1 MPSGADRIAADP
13 RPTRAQLAP
22 TDLVIGLD
30 SSTTS
35 TKAIA
40 WDRDGQAAAAG
51 NAPVP
56 LSRPEPG
63 AFEQEPEAWW
73 ASACAAL
80 QRLTRQVD
88 PTRIGALA
96 ISNQRETVG
105 FLDERGQSVRPALLW
120 LDERCQPDVAQ
131 LGQALGVER
140 LRRTTGKSPN
150 PTPALYSMHWLR
162 RKERARYDA
171 TAHFVDVHGYLVMRL
186 CGARATSWASAD
198 PHGLFDLERKRYAP
212 EIMGWMGLTEARLFP
227 AHPPGAVLGEVSA
240 AAAAATGLRP
250 GTLVAAGGGDG
261 QAAGLG
267 CAVLEESRA
276 YLNLGT
282 AAVSGV
288 QGRLCRTDAAFR
300 TEISLTGDGYV
311 FETILRTGAFLT
323 DWLVQDVLGFD
334 PRNDST
340 CYDRLEAEAAS
351 VPPGSDGLLLLPYWG
366 GAMDP
371 YWDEHARGLILGFG
385 PDHTRAHLYRAVIE
399 GIALHMAGGY
409 AAIER
414 ATGVPIQEV
423 VAIGGG
429 ARSAL
434 WRQVVA
440 DATGREVVASHTVE
454 ASALGAGMV
463 AATALGWYPDA
474 ATAARAM
481 QGGVQSRSHP
491 DPARH
496 ARYAELLGVFQDAY
510 PAIQATMG
518 KLAAFRAGDAA

>member
-1 MPSGADRIAADP
+1 MPSGAA
-13 RPTRAQLAP
+13 
-22 TDLVIGLD
+22 DLVVGLD

-40 WDRDGQAAAAG
+40 WDRDGRAVAAG
-51 NAPVP
+51 NAPVA
-56 LSRPEPG
+56 LSRPELG
-63 AFEQEPEAWW
+63 AFEQEPAWW
-73 ASACAAL
+73 WDSACAAL
-80 QRLTRQVD
+80 SRLAAQVD
-88 PTRIGALA
+88 TARIGALA

-105 FLDERGQSVRPALLW
+105 FLDTDDASIRPALLW
-120 LDERCQPDVAQ
+120 LDERCQPDVAL
-131 LGQALGVER
+131 LGQALGAER
-140 LRRTTGKSPN
+140 LRRVTGKAPN
-150 PTPALYSMHWLR
+150 PTPALYSMHWFR
-162 RKERARYDA
+162 RTEPARYAA
-171 TAHFVDVHGYLVMRL
+171 TARFVDVHGYLVLRL
-186 CGARATSWASAD
+186 CSARATSWASAD
-198 PHGLFDLERKRYAP
+198 PHGLFDIARKRYDPDILA
-212 EIMGWMGLTEARLFP
+212 WMGLAEAQLLP
-227 AHPPGAVLGEVSA
+227 AHAPGTVLGTVSE

-288 QGRLCRTDAAFR
+288 QGSTCRTGPAFR

-323 DWLVQDVLGFD
+323 DWLVQGVLGFD
-334 PRNDST
+334 PRSDAG
-340 CYDRLEAEAAS
+340 CYDRLEAEAARL
-351 VPPGSDGLLLLPYWG
+351 PPGSDGLLLLPYWG

-371 YWDEHARGLILGFG
+371 HWDERARGLIMGFG

-409 AAIER
+409 AAIEK
-414 ATGVPIQEV
+414 ATGVPIREV

-434 WRQVVA
+434 WRQIVA

-463 AATALGWYPDA
+463 AAAALGWYPSA
-474 ATAARAM
+474 AAASRAM

-496 ARYAELLGVFQDAY
+496 ARYAELLGLFQETY

-518 KLAAFRAGDAA
+518 KLSAFRLGAAA

>member
-1 MPSGADRIAADP
+1 MPSGAGTPSADLP
-13 RPTRAQLAP
+13 AS
-22 TDLVIGLD
+22 DLVVGLD

-40 WDRDGQAAAAG
+40 WDRTGRLVIRG
-51 NAPVP
+51 YAPVP

-63 AFEQEPEAWW
+63 AFEQEPQAWW
-73 ASACAAL
+73 DSASKAL
-80 QRLTRQVD
+80 RQLTARVD
-88 PTRIGALA
+88 PVRIGAVA

-105 FLDERGQSVRPALLW
+105 FLDERGESVRPALLW
-120 LDERCQPDVAQ
+120 LDERCRPDVA
-131 LGQALGVER
+131 LVGEALGVET
-140 LRRTTGKSPN
+140 LRRITGKSPN

-162 RKERARYDA
+162 RHEPERYDA
-171 TAHFVDVHGYLVMRL
+171 TTHFVDVHGYLVMRL
-186 CGARATSWASAD
+186 CGARATSWPSAD
-198 PHGLFDLERKRYAP
+198 PHGLFDLERKSYD
-212 EIMGWMGLTEARLFP
+212 EGITGWMGLTEARLFP
-227 AHPPGAVLGEVSA
+227 AHRPGTVLGEVDA

-288 QGRLCRTDAAFR
+288 QGRLCRTDPAFR
-300 TEISLTGDGYV
+300 TEISLTGDGYI

-323 DWLVQDVLGFD
+323 DWLVQDVFGFD
-334 PRNDST
+334 PHADPA

-351 VPPGSDGLLLLPYWG
+351 LPPGSDGLLLLPYWG

-409 AAIER
+409 AAIEQ
-414 ATGVPIQEV
+414 ATGVPIREV

-440 DATGREVVASHTVE
+440 DVTGREVVASHTVE

-463 AATALGWYPDA
+463 AAVALGWYPDA

-481 QGGVQSRSHP
+481 QGGVLSRSVP

-496 ARYAELLGVFQDAY
+496 ARYAELLALFQETY

-518 KLAAFRAGDAA
+518 KLAAFREGRSAA